1 MHEDVD
7 NPSARSPLIAGRY
20 RLDGL
25 LGSGSMAEVH
35 QGRDILLHRPVAIK
49 LFRPD
54 VDPLTQR
61 RFGGE
66 ARALAHLS
74 HPGLVSIYDAGID
87 GVQPYLVMELIP
99 GQSLR
104 SRLLTEPLGSAEVIQ
119 LGTGLAAAIDHV
131 HRRGIVHR
139 DVKPSNILLDT
150 EGNPHVVDFGIAL
163 LVGAARLTNAGEIVG
178 TAAYLAPEQVL
189 GTDIA
194 PPADIY
200 ALGLVLLECLTGKL
214 TYPGASHVESA
225 LARLHRPPDIPST
238 LPPRLAG
245 LLAAMTDTDP
255 DRRPTAHECQDTLRL
270 LDSPVARLPTMAT
283 CQGTPGHAPARRQR
297 RPYMVGAGVMV
308 TAAAGLALALGTLD
322 SAPGR
327 PASAA
332 GSDQAT
338 SRTIST
344 GPATAPVPSTATS
357 PAVPNVVV
365 PTAFVPVT
373 VIVQRAP
380 VAPAVSATP
389 EQARTSPSDE
399 DHGKDNAKRGGGKGN
414 GKGSDH

>member
-1 MHEDVD
+1 MHEDAD
-7 NPSARSPLIAGRY
+7 NPSARNPLIAGRY
-20 RLDGL
+20 QLDGL

-35 QGRDILLHRPVAIK
+35 QARDILLHRPVAIK

-54 VDPLTQR
+54 VDPLAQR

-66 ARALAHLS
+66 ARVLAHLS

-87 GVQPYLVMELIP
+87 GAQPYLVMELIP

-104 SRLLTEPLGSAEVIQ
+104 SRLLTEPLTSAEVIQ
-119 LGTGLAAAIDHV
+119 LGTSLATAIDHV
-131 HRRGIVHR
+131 HQRGIVHR

-150 EGNPHVVDFGIAL
+150 DSNPHVVDFGIAL

-194 PPADIY
+194 PPTDIY
-200 ALGLVLLECLTGKL
+200 ALGLVLLECLTGKV

-225 LARLHRPPDIPST
+225 LARLHRPPDIPSS

-255 DRRPTAHECQDTLRL
+255 GRRPTAHECQDTLRL
-270 LDSPVARLPTMAT
+270 LDPPVARLPAMAIFP
-283 CQGTPGHAPARRQR
+283 GTPDRPRALLRRHR
-297 RPYMVGAGVMV
+297 RPYLVGAAVLV

-322 SAPGR
+322 SAVGQ
-327 PASAA
+327 PARAA
-332 GSDQAT
+332 RSDQST
-338 SRTIST
+338 SRTISA
-344 GPATAPVPSTATS
+344 GPAIASVPSPSPS
-357 PAVPNVVV
+357 PAVPNAVV
-365 PTAFVPVT
+365 PTASVPVT
-373 VIVQRAP
+373 VVVERAH
-380 VAPAVSATP
+380 PAK
-389 EQARTSPSDE
+389 
-399 DHGKDNAKRGGGKGN
+399 GGGGKSN
-414 GKGSDH
+414 GGDH